1 MSERS
6 WGEEIFLT
14 DRVIVKILYF
24 DLQLVYECLDY
35 AGGFNFDDKVL
46 VNRNIVSEVYES
58 RGSSNVVYVPWED
71 TSRQMERSKGER
83 VGIWFEGRRE
93 ETHWR

>member
-1 MSERS
+1 M
-6 WGEEIFLT
+6 
-14 DRVIVKILYF
+14 KILYF

-58 RGSSNVVYVPWED
+58 RGSSNVVYVP
-71 TSRQMERSKGER
+71 
-83 VGIWFEGRRE
+83 
-93 ETHWR
+93 